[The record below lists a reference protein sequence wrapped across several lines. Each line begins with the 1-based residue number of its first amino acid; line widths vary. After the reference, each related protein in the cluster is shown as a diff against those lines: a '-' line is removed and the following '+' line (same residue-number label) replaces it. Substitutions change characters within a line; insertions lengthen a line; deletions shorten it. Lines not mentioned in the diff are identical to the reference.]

1 MARKRST
8 AGWVALAASMLIA
21 AVPAAAQTVYKL
33 IDKNGKVTYSEEKP
47 KNFDGKVIR
56 MDIDPNAN
64 KADLGA
70 PTTDTGGDAAARTRE
85 KVKANDAAR
94 AQGRIDKL
102 QAARDKLKAAQDA
115 YAEQLKGAGLVLCLG
130 SMLHSIATGNML
142 PSWVKIVC
150 VDINP
155 AVATKVSDRGTGQAV
170 GVVTDVGQFLGLLA
184 AMISVAPP
192 PTATA

>member
-47 KNFDGKVIR
+47 KSFDGKVIR

-115 YAEQLKGAGLVLCLG
+115 YAEAREHPVDGTDIQYVGNKGGGTRAVPSEAYQKRLG
-130 SMLHSIATGNML
+130 ELEHAMKEAEDELHRLT
-142 PSWVKIVC
+142 
-150 VDINP
+150 
-155 AVATKVSDRGTGQAV
+155 
-170 GVVTDVGQFLGLLA
+170 
-184 AMISVAPP
+184 
-192 PTATA
+192 TAN